1 MTPLPLSVWLWVIFA
16 VALAMYLLLAVV
28 RQNVSL
34 RPARLGA
41 LAAAAVV
48 GRAMLLPASSIGLW
62 ELLPLGACAVV
73 AAVAPF
79 ANRIW
84 LVRESLDEFR
94 RRFDD
99 ACRGLRLEPRLSSP
113 HRVELVER
121 QQVHSLRMSSLSKG
135 WLLIHLPR
143 ATRPSKVALLVDWL
157 SKQYPGPVPR
167 IHIHLSRES

>member
-1 MTPLPLSVWLWVIFA
+1 MTPPPLSVWLWVAFA
-16 VALAMYLLLAVV
+16 VALATYLFLAVV

-34 RPARLGA
+34 RPGRLGW

-48 GRAMLLPASSIGLW
+48 GRAVLLPASSIGLW
-62 ELLPLGACAVV
+62 EWLLLGACAVA

-84 LVRESLDEFR
+84 LVRVSLDDFR
-94 RRFDD
+94 QRLDD
-99 ACRGLRLEPRLSSP
+99 ACRGLRLELPQSCP
-113 HRVELVER
+113 DRVELVER
-121 QQVHSLRMSSLSKG
+121 QQVHSLRMKSLSTK
-135 WLLIHLPR
+135 WLLIRLPR
-143 ATRPSKVALLVDWL
+143 STRPSKVALLVDWL

>member
-16 VALAMYLLLAVV
+16 VALATYLLLAVV

-34 RPARLGA
+34 RPGRLGA

-48 GRAMLLPASSIGLW
+48 GRALLLPASSIGPW
-62 ELLPLGACAVV
+62 EWLPLGGCAVA

-79 ANRIW
+79 ADRIW
-84 LVRESLDEFR
+84 LVRVSLDEFR
-94 RRFDD
+94 QRFDD
-99 ACRGLRLEPRLSSP
+99 ACRGLRLELRQSCPN
-113 HRVELVER
+113 RVELVER
-121 QQVHSLRMSSLSKG
+121 QQMYSLQMTSLSKG